1 MTKFMQFGG
10 VLKLGVA
17 LAGLTPIHVLSAL
30 SLSYL
35 PNSGLGSQVINYHY
49 GVPMETVMKR

>member
-1 MTKFMQFGG
+1 MTKFMQFEG

-17 LAGLTPIHVLSAL
+17 LAGLTPIHVLSTL

-35 PNSGLGSQVINYHY
+35 PNSGLD
-49 GVPMETVMKR
+49 